1 MLCPFVNAALTLSC
15 ISVSKESLSISSNSS
30 KMASISSN
38 LLLYSSV
45 NSVPFSSK
53 YAPNSNCSEIML
65 PIIPKSVIPTI
76 EDETLNT
83 SLITP
88 DAISGEPL
96 SLYSPH
102 LSYNFLQFFPNSTI
116 SFNFIATSILSR
128 SLLQSSS

>member
-65 PIIPKSVIPTI
+65 PIIPKSVIPTTV
-76 EDETLNT
+76 EQVLKTFC
-83 SLITP
+83 ITFE
-88 DAISGEPL
+88 AFSGDPA
-96 SLYSPH
+96 
-102 LSYNFLQFFPNSTI
+102 FL
-116 SFNFIATSILSR
+116 
-128 SLLQSSS
+128 

>member
-83 SLITP
+83 SLITF
-88 DAISGEPL
+88 DTFSGEPA
-96 SLYSPH
+96 
-102 LSYNFLQFFPNSTI
+102 FL
-116 SFNFIATSILSR
+116 
-128 SLLQSSS
+128 